1 MPGLFSKGWCPPHTT
16 FFARQSI
23 YKKFGGFDLKYK
35 IAADVELMMRFLE
48 VFNISAIYVPELWVK
63 MRSGGTTNKNIKNI
77 IEQNLEILHA
87 LQNHNLTSN
96 KITFFVYKFFSRS
109 FQFLRS
115 GSLWKKF

>member
-1 MPGLFSKGWCPPHTT
+1 MEIKQIFCQDYFLKGGVHHITT

-77 IEQNLEILHA
+77 IEQNLEVLHA
-87 LQNHNLTSN
+87 LQNHNL
-96 KITFFVYKFFSRS
+96 IF
-109 FQFLRS
+109 
-115 GSLWKKF
+115 